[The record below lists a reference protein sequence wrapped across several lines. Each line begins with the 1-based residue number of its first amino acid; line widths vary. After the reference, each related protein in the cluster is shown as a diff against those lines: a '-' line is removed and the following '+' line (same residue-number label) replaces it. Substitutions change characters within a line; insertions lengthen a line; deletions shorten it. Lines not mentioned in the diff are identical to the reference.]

1 MAEQRRDTTRDRAEP
16 IEKQHDEPYEHHP
29 GQHAGATLALTQAG
43 EDLAD
48 TPPPED
54 LRDEYGNAGPAIG
67 DAVPAGVIDVRE
79 APGGPYPA
87 PNVVE
92 RPHMTQRPGTFS
104 GEPTRDPS
112 LSRAVDRETAG
123 LDAAAAGY
131 DRTIEGPPPG
141 PLDPNLEEQPAD
153 AESEPGGQWGS
164 SG

>member
-1 MAEQRRDTTRDRAEP
+1 MV
-16 IEKQHDEPYEHHP
+16 EKKHDEPYSHHP
-29 GQHAGATLALTQAG
+29 GQHAGATTAQTQAG

-48 TPPPED
+48 VPPPED
-54 LRDEYGNAGPAIG
+54 LRDEYGNAGPAVG

-92 RPHMTQRPGTFS
+92 RPHTAQTPETFS

-112 LSRAVDRETAG
+112 FSRAVDRAAAG
-123 LDAAAAGY
+123 LATDSAGY
-131 DRTIEGPPPG
+131 DRSMEGPPPG
-141 PLDPNLEEQPAD
+141 PLDPDVEEQPAD

>member
-1 MAEQRRDTTRDRAEP
+1 MV
-16 IEKQHDEPYEHHP
+16 EKQHDEPDEQHP
-29 GQHAGATLALTQAG
+29 VQRAGATIAQTQAG

-48 TPPPED
+48 RPPPED
-54 LRDEYGNAGPAIG
+54 LRDDYGNAGPAIG

-79 APGGPYPA
+79 PAGGPYPA
-87 PNVVE
+87 PSVTE
-92 RPHMTQRPGTFS
+92 RPHVSRRPGTFS
-104 GEPTRDPS
+104 REPTRDPS

-141 PLDPNLEEQPAD
+141 PLEPDHEEQPAD
-153 AESEPGGQWGS
+153 TEGGPGGQWGS